1 MSRAAYIDWGMNAVP
16 LDPQTL
22 RRDLRGALFLG
33 ALGAAAGYAAAWA
46 GLGHYAPTQTT
57 ALGFLGDLTAQKLTW
72 SNTSG
77 NLATRGGV
85 SLLTATALGVWLFV
99 EGFKPRTS
107 GIKHV
112 KGRQYLEGQAAIKA
126 AQQTLA
132 AEIQDSAEGVPLS
145 QNFNYSSERETTHT
159 LIVGGVGAGKT
170 TIAHHILRGIFKRND
185 RVLCVDW
192 KGDFTAAYP
201 GRIFNPLDRR
211 SLRWCVAQDVVS
223 ELDAQSFAGNI
234 IPEPA
239 GNGDPFWAN
248 AGRSVLTALVIKCQ
262 KTKPLTW
269 TWADLFNEVVAGLPS
284 IQKAVSDYYAHALP
298 NIAEEGKQTQG
309 VISQIVAQFDG
320 IRVLAEAEKDDP
332 EARGFSVRR
341 WLAGHGKGQII
352 LAGSTEYERLCRG
365 YMAAIITS
373 AGAQLLAM
381 KDDRLNRRVWF
392 VCDEFPLIGK
402 VEMIQKLLAV
412 GRSKGARVV
421 LLAQDIAQIRSTYG
435 ADFVKTIKSMV
446 GTIIVGRTA
455 GGETAE
461 MVSSQWAGTREI
473 ERLNTTTQGNGA
485 ASKSWQP
492 HTVPVVHPSE
502 LESELGKR
510 GNKIHALLITATHAL
525 NLPWTFVA
533 PKPYRDSL
541 EMREC
546 FKGAGKAK
554 ALTTDEPLAVVNQP
568 KKEAEK
574 EDGKDAERQG
584 VEHQV
589 HAAIDPTAG
598 ALLAGIAA
606 LELFTANKTST
617 PQATPSHQTQR
628 LKNEAEQEAE
638 QEQ

>member
-1 MSRAAYIDWGMNAVP
+1 MSRAAYIDWGMNVVP
-16 LDPQTL
+16 LDPQTP
-22 RRDLRGALFLG
+22 RRDLRGALVLG

-46 GLGHYAPTQTT
+46 GLGHIVPTQTT
-57 ALGFLGDLTAQKLTW
+57 ALGFLADLTGQKLTW

-77 NLATRGGV
+77 NLAIRGGV
-85 SLLTATALGVWLFV
+85 SMLTATALGVALFV
-99 EGFKPRTS
+99 HQFRPKTT
-107 GIKHV
+107 GISHKR
-112 KGRQYLEGQAAIKA
+112 GRQYLEGQAAIKA

-145 QNFNYSSERETTHT
+145 QDFNYSSDRETTHT
-159 LIVGGVGAGKT
+159 LIVGGVGSGKT
-170 TIAHHILRGIFKRND
+170 TIAHHILRGIFKRDD
-185 RVLCVDW
+185 RALIVDW
-192 KGDFTAAYP
+192 KGDFTAAYH
-201 GRIFNPLDRR
+201 GRIFNPLDKR

-223 ELDAQSFAGNI
+223 ELDAQAFASQI
-234 IPEPA
+234 IPDPA

-262 KTKPLTW
+262 KTKPMTW
-269 TWADLFNEVVAGLPS
+269 TWADLYSEVVAGLPS
-284 IQKAVSDYYAHALP
+284 IQKAVGDYYAHALP
-298 NIAEEGKQTQG
+298 NIAEQGKQTQG
-309 VISQIVAQFDG
+309 VISQVVAQFDG

-352 LAGSTEYERLCRG
+352 LRGSSENLRLCRG
-365 YMAAIITS
+365 YISAVITS
-373 AGAQLLAM
+373 ATAQLLDLPDSNA
-381 KDDRLNRRVWF
+381 RRVWL
-392 VCDEFPLIGK
+392 VADEFPKLGK
-402 VEMIQKLLAV
+402 CEAV
-412 GRSKGARVV
+412 PSLMAEGRSKGARVV
-421 LLAQDIAQIRSTYG
+421 LIAQDIAQIRNNYS
-435 ADFVKTIKSMV
+435 ADFVKSLKSMV
-446 GTIIVGRTA
+446 GTIIVGRTS
-455 GGETAE
+455 GGETAQ
-461 MVSSQWAGTREI
+461 MVSSQWVESREI
-473 ERLNTTTQGNGA
+473 ERLTTTTQGNGA

-510 GNKIHALLITATHAL
+510 GDKIHALLITATHAL

-533 PKPYRDSL
+533 PKAYRAPM

-546 FKGAGKAK
+546 FKGTAKAK
-554 ALTTDEPLAVVNQP
+554 ALTVDEPLAVP
-568 KKEAEK
+568 KGTNKESEK

-584 VEHQV
+584 VEHGL
-589 HAAIDPTAG
+589 HEAIDPAAG
-598 ALLAGIAA
+598 ALLAGLAA